1 LMRDS
6 IAAHRVFE
14 IRRARAKLREM
25 AGLLTEGSG
34 LSDPEVE
41 QLAERM
47 TGKTTNPLSVG

>member
-1 LMRDS
+1 MRDS